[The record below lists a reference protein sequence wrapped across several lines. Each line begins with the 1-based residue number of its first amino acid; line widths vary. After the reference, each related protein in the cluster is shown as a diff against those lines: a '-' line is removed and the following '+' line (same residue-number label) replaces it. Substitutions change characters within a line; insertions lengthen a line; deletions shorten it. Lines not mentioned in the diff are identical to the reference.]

1 MEGVAKTLIHII
13 KKEIKSDPVSML
25 GGLLAKPAF
34 NRVKKDMDYSE
45 VGGAPLLGVQGAV
58 VKGHGSSNGHAVCC
72 AIKQCIKII
81 EGHVPE
87 LIEQGLQSMLP
98 EEEA

>member
-1 MEGVAKTLIHII
+1 MEGVAKSLLKII
-13 KKEIKSDPVSML
+13 KKELLADTRSKI
-25 GGLLAKPAF
+25 GAALAKPAF

-58 VKGHGSSNGHAVCC
+58 VKGHGSSNGHAICC
-72 AIKQCIKII
+72 AIKQCRKII
-81 EGHVPE
+81 EGRVPE